1 MFKHELKILCSRY
14 NIKQIISTDV
24 KITFHIKLYQG
35 NKDKIAVSKRS
46 LEVNRF
52 MKRMLD

>member
-24 KITFHIKLYQG
+24 KITFHIKLYQD